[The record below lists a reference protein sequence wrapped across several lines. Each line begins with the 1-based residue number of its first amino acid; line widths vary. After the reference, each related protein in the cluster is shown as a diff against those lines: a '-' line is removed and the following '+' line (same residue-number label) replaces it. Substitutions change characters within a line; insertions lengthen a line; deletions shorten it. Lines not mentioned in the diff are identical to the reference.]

1 MESGRFPR
9 KRKLSVGAKAT
20 LTLQALNMDPLA
32 VSTAR
37 FALAVSTKVT
47 RAEENVVKMFNIL
60 RKNTIK
66 NE

>member
-1 MESGRFPR
+1 M
-9 KRKLSVGAKAT
+9 GAKAT
-20 LTLQALNMDPLA
+20 LTLQALNIDPLA